1 MKVNYILLIIFSVL
15 NLSTKSQLLDSIQNS
30 FTYKPKLLLKLDAR
44 NSFISDNSVKYG
56 GLKIGLNYNRTT
68 KIGIGA
74 SWITSNYISKHNE
87 EDVKLENINFL
98 TFIEYTFYKSKHWYA
113 NIPVQLGFGEL
124 KYTNNKEVK
133 ANTFI
138 FTYEPAMTVEYRFL
152 KIFGLGF
159 GFGYRFAVYSKQ
171 DITEKLSAPIYILR
185 FKLHL
190 GDIISK
196 NKKK

>member
-15 NLSTKSQLLDSIQNS
+15 NLSTKSQLLDSIENS

-44 NSFISDNSVKYG
+44 NSFISDNNVKYG

-68 KIGIGA
+68 KIGIGL
-74 SWITSNYISKHNE
+74 SWINSNYISKYNE

-98 TFIEYTFYKSKHWYA
+98 AFIEYTFYKSKHWYA
-113 NIPVQLGFGEL
+113 DIPVQLGFGEL
-124 KYTNNKEVK
+124 KYTKNNKIK

-138 FTYEPAMTVEYRFL
+138 FTYEPAMTLEYRFL
-152 KIFGLGF
+152 KYFGLGF
-159 GFGYRFAVYSKQ
+159 GFGYKFAVYSKQ

-190 GDIISK
+190 GESIRK